1 MATGLLGHKV
11 ADLCLGKPALRSLS
25 VASGSVGD
33 ALAAL
38 NSGEDAAISV
48 WSCDHSPGGENIGAG
63 GCVCIGKIC
72 MVDIISY
79 LCKVQEEEENL
90 SSPSNSLGLALAAP
104 LSVLLSQIPG
114 PIPIRHVQPSS
125 SIVEAIDLMA
135 QGVQNL
141 VVPIERVRSSS
152 RRKFVLQ
159 KKTPSTITTIHNAQE
174 FCWLTQEDVMR
185 YLLGSIGLF
194 SPLPALSIH
203 ALGVIAADFP
213 AVGYHSPASSA
224 LKAIHRSLA
233 DQTSVAVVDDD
244 GVLIREIS
252 PSALAACDETL
263 AAAVAALSAGELM
276 AYIDG
281 NSSSSQS
288 LRMSRRAGA
297 IVCHPG
303 SSLAAVMIQA
313 IANRVNYVW
322 VIEDDW
328 SLVGIVTFSNILRVF
343 RQYLEESQTST
354 SSL

>member
-1 MATGLLGHKV
+1 MATGGLLGHKV

-25 VASGSVGD
+25 VASATVGD

-38 NSGEDAAISV
+38 NSAEDDAISV
-48 WSCDHSPGGENIGAG
+48 WSCDHSGGGENKEA

-79 LCKVQEEEENL
+79 LCEVEENL
-90 SSPSNSLGLALAAP
+90 SSPSLGLAAP

-114 PIPIRHVQPSS
+114 PIRHLQPSS
-125 SIVEAIDLMA
+125 SVVEAIDLMA

-141 VVPIERVRSSS
+141 VVPIERVRPSSSS
-152 RRKFVLQ
+152 RRKFHLQ
-159 KKTPSTITTIHNAQE
+159 KKTPPAITTLHNAHE

-203 ALGVIAADFP
+203 ALGIIAAEFS

-252 PSALAACDETL
+252 PSALAACDET
-263 AAAVAALSAGELM
+263 A
-276 AYIDG
+276 
-281 NSSSSQS
+281 
-288 LRMSRRAGA
+288 LRMSRRAEA

-343 RQYLEESQTST
+343 RQYLEESETST
-354 SSL
+354 SSV

>member
-25 VASGSVGD
+25 VASATVGD
-33 ALAAL
+33 AVAAL
-38 NSGEDAAISV
+38 NSGEDDAISV
-48 WSCDHSPGGENIGAG
+48 WSCDHSGGGENKEA

-79 LCKVQEEEENL
+79 LCEVEENL
-90 SSPSNSLGLALAAP
+90 SSPSLGLSAP

-114 PIPIRHVQPSS
+114 PIRHLEPSS
-125 SIVEAIDLMA
+125 SVVEAIDLMA

-141 VVPIERVRSSS
+141 VVPIERVRPSSSS
-152 RRKFVLQ
+152 RRKFHLQ
-159 KKTPSTITTIHNAQE
+159 KKTPPAITTLHNAQE

-203 ALGVIAADFP
+203 ALGIIAAEFS

-252 PSALAACDETL
+252 PSALAACDETV

-281 NSSSSQS
+281 NSSSSQA
-288 LRMSRRAGA
+288 LRMSRRAEA

-343 RQYLEESQTST
+343 RQYLEESETST
-354 SSL
+354 SSV